1 MFGPSKRGYSHG
13 AFQNVNIKI
22 GANGFGNAQN
32 HPQGASDSQ
41 KLQEYQNKIS
51 ELNELN
57 HQRKC
62 TISRLQGELEN
73 ERSKNQAQ
81 QMRIK

>member
-22 GANGFGNAQN
+22 GPNGYGNSQN
-32 HPQGASDSQ
+32 QHQGISDSQ

-51 ELNELN
+51 ELNEVN

-62 TISRLQGELEN
+62 TISRLQAELEK
-73 ERSKNQAQ
+73 ERSKNQSQ
-81 QMRIK
+81 QIRIK